1 MKKIFIDGPISP
13 EFISESISK
22 HQSKHN
28 IGAHNIFLGQVRAD
42 IIKDQNVKSI
52 EYSAYED
59 MANKKVNE
67 IREDAFEKF
76 DLTCLHTYHSLGNV
90 KVGEISFFVFVSS
103 VRRSEVYEATQFLVD
118 RIKNEVPIFGK
129 EIFENEKFQWKEN
142 IN

>member
-13 EFISESISK
+13 EFISDSISK

-42 IIKDQNVKSI
+42 IISDQNVKSI

-67 IREDAFEKF
+67 IREDAFKKF
-76 DLTCLHTYHSLGNV
+76 DLTCLHTYHSLGNI

-103 VRRSEVYEATQFLVD
+103 VRRSEVYEATQYLVD

-142 IN
+142 II

>member
-42 IIKDQNVKSI
+42 IISDQNVKSI

-103 VRRSEVYEATQFLVD
+103 VRRSEVYEATQYLVD

>member
-1 MKKIFIDGPISP
+1 MKKIFVDGPISSK
-13 EFISESISK
+13 FISDSISK

-42 IIKDQNVKSI
+42 IISDQNVKSI

-67 IREDAFEKF
+67 IREDAFKKF

-103 VRRSEVYEATQFLVD
+103 VRRSEVYDATQFLVD

>member
-13 EFISESISK
+13 EFISDSISK

-42 IIKDQNVKSI
+42 VISGQNVKSI

-67 IREDAFEKF
+67 IREDAFKKY
-76 DLTCLHTYHSLGNV
+76 DLTCLHTYHSLGNI

-129 EIFENEKFQWKEN
+129 EIFENENFQWKEN

>member
-13 EFISESISK
+13 EFISDSISK

-42 IIKDQNVKSI
+42 IISDQNVKSI

-67 IREDAFEKF
+67 IREDAFKKF
-76 DLTCLHTYHSLGNV
+76 DLTCLHTYHSLGNI

-103 VRRSEVYEATQFLVD
+103 VRRSEVYEATEYLVD

>member
-13 EFISESISK
+13 EFISDSISK

-42 IIKDQNVKSI
+42 IISDQNVKSI

-103 VRRSEVYEATQFLVD
+103 VRRSEVYEATQYLVD

>member
-13 EFISESISK
+13 EFISDSISK

-28 IGAHNIFLGQVRAD
+28 IGAHNIFLGQVGAD
-42 IIKDQNVKSI
+42 IISDQNVKSI

-67 IREDAFEKF
+67 IREDAFKKF
-76 DLTCLHTYHSLGNV
+76 DLTCLHTYHSLGNI